1 MEVLQQTK
9 MIRKYQTKDA
19 ASVLNLLTENTPEYF
34 DTSEEKD
41 FENYLKNEVEDYFVY
56 EQNEKIIG
64 AAGINYFP
72 EEKIARLSWD
82 IIAPSCHG
90 KGIGK
95 LLVEYRINLLINNPN
110 IDSIVVRTSQMANQ
124 FYKKMGF
131 EIEMIEK
138 DFWAKNFD
146 LYQMKMN
153 VKSSE
158 I

>member
-1 MEVLQQTK
+1 M
-9 MIRKYQTKDA
+9 YN
-19 ASVLNLLTENTPEYF
+19 LNVDL
-34 DTSEEKD
+34 
-41 FENYLKNEVEDYFVY
+41 
-56 EQNEKIIG
+56 
-64 AAGINYFP
+64 
-72 EEKIARLSWD
+72 
-82 IIAPSCHG
+82 
-90 KGIGK
+90 
-95 LLVEYRINLLINNPN
+95 
-110 IDSIVVRTSQMANQ
+110 IVVRTTQLVSQ